1 MKLTKNKTQTKDRC
15 YHRHLT
21 RQNPVFEISSPN
33 SVKPHAVLLL
43 ESSKL
48 SFKNIC
54 LRNEINRKIPYN
66 VCGSIRDC
74 MKDTVYGPL
83 NSAGFY
89 TETGTPHNICHSYL
103 SYSDNTT

>member
-1 MKLTKNKTQTKDRC
+1 MKLTKNKSQTKDRC

-48 SFKNIC
+48 SFKNHVYVAKFC
-54 LRNEINRKIPYN
+54 KMPYN
-66 VCGSIRDC
+66 VGGSIKDC
-74 MKDTVYGPL
+74 MKDTVCGPL

-89 TETGTPHNICHSYL
+89 PETGTPHNICHSYL
-103 SYSDNTT
+103 HSDNTT